1 MHGLITLAGG
11 VALLVWGLYMV
22 KSGIL
27 RTFGDSLR
35 TWLSVLTF

>member
-22 KSGIL
+22 KSGIIKAAL
-27 RTFGDSLR
+27 
-35 TWLSVLTF
+35 V